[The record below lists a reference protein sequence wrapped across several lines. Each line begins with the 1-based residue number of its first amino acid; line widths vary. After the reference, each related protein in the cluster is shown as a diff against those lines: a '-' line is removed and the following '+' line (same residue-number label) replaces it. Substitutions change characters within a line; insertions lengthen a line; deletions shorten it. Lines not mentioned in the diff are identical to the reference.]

1 VDARTGAQR
10 NLGKMKK
17 IIKIFFIFSF
27 LITSNIYAEE
37 NADFDSFCKIIDN
50 SYFSEAWL
58 LDVLKSKDRITVF
71 KYTDIYHDTLFDFG
85 EDSWSA
91 KWYEVVKTD
100 RIKVLEYEY
109 FGVKEKKGIVF
120 NMSMVIEKISFSK
133 INETKYEGIFK
144 ENLDSN
150 IDNEENSVMN
160 WSNIRKMR
168 KFKVRFVFDGDYLYI
183 YDSQVDGS
191 NEELFFT
198 FVNINTDTYNE
209 LENLIR
215 NNKCDLS
222 KVTWPRHA
230 DGSCDYENGT
240 TLVASS
246 SSATN
251 ITVSKIMYVK
261 ENLKLRSAEVTSSN
275 VLTVMSVGTKVKV
288 IELGKEETIDNIKSN
303 WVKVEII
310 SGKDRNG
317 NILKSGMTGWCYGGY
332 LE

>member
-1 VDARTGAQR
+1 MWTPA
-10 NLGKMKK
+10 LGRWKKKMKK

-50 SYFSEAWL
+50 SYFTEAWL
-58 LDVLKSKDRITVF
+58 LDVLKTKDRNTVF
-71 KYTDIYHDTLFDFG
+71 NFTDIYQDTFFENGD
-85 EDSWSA
+85 DKWTA
-91 KWYEVVKTD
+91 KWYEMVSLGKIQVHQS
-100 RIKVLEYEY
+100 EYLS
-109 FGVKEKKGIVF
+109 FKENIGLWF
-120 NMSMVIEKISFSK
+120 NNSFVILQIDFLKID
-133 INETKYEGIFK
+133 NENYEGIFK
-144 ENLDSN
+144 EDKDFNSSYESD
-150 IDNEENSVMN
+150 SVMN

-198 FVNINTDTYNE
+198 FVNINTNTYNE

-230 DGSCDYENGT
+230 DGTCDYENGT

-251 ITVSKIMYVK
+251 ITVSKIMSVK